1 MRSVAVVV
9 ALAAC
14 LHAGVWAFFQTTG
27 TAPNISKPLASVS
40 YAPFEGIRNPED
52 EPTPAQIR
60 ADLKAIAPYTNAIRT
75 YRSTRGMEQVPA
87 IAAEFGLKVT
97 LGIGLE
103 GNLTRDGK
111 YDLVPDP
118 DNPERQIT
126 RNEAE
131 IRTAIKLART
141 YRNVDAIV
149 VGNETTLRR
158 SMVTAAE
165 ADEAWDAFVR
175 PGSHKH
181 PAAQKDPAATP
192 MTFPDFKS
200 AFTQIKTEWEEEL
213 GGPNGT
219 STS

>member
-1 MRSVAVVV
+1 
-9 ALAAC
+9 
-14 LHAGVWAFFQTTG
+14 
-27 TAPNISKPLASVS
+27 
-40 YAPFEGIRNPED
+40 ED

-103 GNLTRDGK
+103 SNLTRDGK

-118 DNPERQIT
+118 DNPERKIS

-141 YRNVDAIV
+141 YRNVNAIV

-158 SMVTAAE
+158 SMATASE
-165 ADEAWDAFVR
+165 ADEAWAAFAR
-175 PGSHKH
+175 PGSHKN
-181 PAAQKDPAATP
+181 PVTQKDSAAKP
-192 MTFPDFKS
+192 MTFADFKA
-200 AFTQIKTEWEEEL
+200 AFAQIKSEWEDEL
-213 GGPNGT
+213 GEDAAKQRRAVEDLRSEWNVDELM
-219 STS
+219 

>member
-1 MRSVAVVV
+1 MRSVAAVV

-27 TAPNISKPLASVS
+27 KAPNIDKPVASVS

-87 IAAEFGLKVT
+87 IAAEFGLRVT
-97 LGIGLE
+97 LGVGLE

-118 DNPERQIT
+118 DDPDRKRLIS
-126 RNEAE
+126 RNEVE

-141 YRNVDAIV
+141 YRNIDAIV

-158 SMVTAAE
+158 SMVAAAE
-165 ADEAWDAFVR
+165 ADEAQALFEKQAV
-175 PGSHKH
+175 K
-181 PAAQKDPAATP
+181 KDY
-192 MTFPDFKS
+192 PDF
-200 AFTQIKTEWEEEL
+200 
-213 GGPNGT
+213 
-219 STS
+219 